1 MKHLKVALPLA
12 MFVLIIGT
20 APVYAHGFGERTE
33 LPVPLG
39 YFLLGSGAVVALSFA
54 VMGLFV
60 RGTTRG
66 GSYWRYDLL
75 RHGWLSWVLT
85 APFLGF
91 PIKMASVFLLVA
103 VIVTGLFGDQTPSA
117 NFAPS
122 FVWIIWWVGMA
133 YVAALIG
140 NVWAIINPWKILF
153 DWWEWIYGKLGP
165 GSQPTPAREYPEGWG
180 MWPALVL
187 FLAFAWLQDAFPRSA
202 VPVLVAWMA
211 IIYSAITF
219 AGMAIFGK
227 RQWLRNGEVFSVVF
241 GFLARFS
248 LTEVRVADPEACR
261 VCTSGCHDTADS
273 IDLGEWDG
281 CVDCYECFEKSG
293 SRQISLRPFAMGLS
307 RNEPVSNDVLAVVVL
322 LLATVT
328 FDGFGATSAWANVQ
342 SVFLTAFPTL
352 MGNPVVNG
360 LTIADTLGVLL
371 FPVAF
376 FLVYL
381 LFCFFMAGMVRESG
395 TTHTSRPESGGRDP
409 SPAGKSL
416 GAMEL
421 ARAFAYSLIPIALA
435 YNISHFIT
443 LLLVQGQLII
453 NLASDPFGFGWDLF
467 GTADYQ
473 VYQGIITAEILW
485 FLSVAV
491 VVVGHVIAVYLAHL
505 ASMRI
510 FQDRSMA
517 MNSQY
522 PMLTLMVMYTVV
534 SLWILAQPIAA

>member
-1 MKHLKVALPLA
+1 MKHLKTILPLPA
-12 MFVLIIGT
+12 LVLLIAA
-20 APVYAHGFGERTE
+20 APAHAHGFGERTE

-60 RGTTRG
+60 RGTALG

-75 RHGWLSWVLT
+75 RHGWLRRVLT
-85 APFLGF
+85 APLLGF
-91 PIKMASVFLLVA
+91 PIKAASVFLLA
-103 VIVTGLFGDQTPSA
+103 VVIATGLFGDQTPSA

-140 NVWAIINPWKILF
+140 NVWALINPWKILF
-153 DWWEWIYGKLGP
+153 GWWEWIYGKLRP
-165 GSQPTPAREYPEGWG
+165 GSQLTPAREYPEGWG

-202 VPVLVAWMA
+202 VPALVAWMA
-211 IIYSAITF
+211 IIYSVITF

-248 LTEVRVADPEACR
+248 ITEARVSDPEVCRACA
-261 VCTSGCHDTADS
+261 SGCQATAES
-273 IDLGEWDG
+273 LDLSEWDG
-281 CVDCYECFEKSG
+281 CVDCYECFEKAG

-328 FDGFGATSAWANVQ
+328 FDGFGATPAWANVQ
-342 SVFLTAFPTL
+342 SAFLTAFPTL

-371 FPVAF
+371 FPAAF

-381 LFCFFMAGMVRESG
+381 LFCFFMAGAV
-395 TTHTSRPESGGRDP
+395 
-409 SPAGKSL
+409 GKIH

-491 VVVGHVIAVYLAHL
+491 VVAGHVIAVYLAHV

>member
-1 MKHLKVALPLA
+1 MKHLTVILSLA
-12 MFVLIIGT
+12 VFTLLIGT
-20 APVYAHGFGERTE
+20 APAHAHGFGERTE

-54 VMGLFV
+54 VMGLLV
-60 RGTTRG
+60 RGTK
-66 GSYWRYDLL
+66 GSGDYWRCNLL
-75 RHGWLSWVLT
+75 QHGWLRWALT
-85 APFLGF
+85 APALGV
-91 PIKMASVFLLVA
+91 PIKLLSVFLLVV

-122 FVWIIWWVGMA
+122 FVWVIWWVGMA

-140 NVWAIINPWKILF
+140 NVWAVINPWKILF
-153 DWWEWIYGKLGP
+153 GWCDWIYGKLRH
-165 GSQPTPAREYPEGWG
+165 GSRLTPVREYPESWG
-180 MWPALVL
+180 MWPALIL
-187 FLAFAWLQDAFPRSA
+187 FLGFAWLQDAFPKSA

-211 IIYSAITF
+211 VIYSFVTF
-219 AGMAIFGK
+219 TGMAIFGK
-227 RQWLRNGEVFSVVF
+227 HQWLRNGEVFSVVF

-248 LTEVRVADPEACR
+248 LTEVRVLDPEVCR
-261 VCTSGCHDTADS
+261 VCTSGCQDREEAPEAS
-273 IDLGEWDG
+273 EWDG
-281 CVDCYECFEKSG
+281 CVDCYECFEKS
-293 SRQISLRPFAMGLS
+293 SHRQTNLRPFAMGLS
-307 RNEPVSNDVLAVVVL
+307 RNEPVSNDILAVIIL

-328 FDGFGATSAWANVQ
+328 FDGFSATSAWANVQ

-352 MGNPVVNG
+352 MGNPVING
-360 LTIADTLGVLL
+360 LTIADTLGVAL

-381 LFCFFMAGMVRESG
+381 LFCFFMSG
-395 TTHTSRPESGGRDP
+395 TV
-409 SPAGKSL
+409 GKSL
-416 GAMEL
+416 SALEL
-421 ARAFAYSLIPIALA
+421 ARTFAYSLIPIALA

-453 NLASDPFGFGWDLF
+453 SLASDPFGFGWDLF

-505 ASMRI
+505 ASMRV

>member
-1 MKHLKVALPLA
+1 MKHLKTILPVAA
-12 MFVLIIGT
+12 FVLLIGA
-20 APVYAHGFGERTE
+20 APAYAHGFGERTE

-60 RGTTRG
+60 RGTKG
-66 GSYWRYDLL
+66 SGSYWRYDLL
-75 RHGWLSWVLT
+75 RHGWLRWVLT
-85 APFLGF
+85 GPLPGV
-91 PIKMASVFLLVA
+91 PVKMLSVFLLIV

-140 NVWAIINPWKILF
+140 NVWAVINPWKILF
-153 DWWEWIYGKLGP
+153 GWWEWLYGKLRH
-165 GSQPTPAREYPEGWG
+165 GSQPAPVREYPEEWG

-187 FLAFAWLQDAFPRSA
+187 FLAFAWLQDAFPRSS
-202 VPVLVAWMA
+202 VPALVAWMA
-211 IIYSAITF
+211 IIYSGITF
-219 AGMAIFGK
+219 TGMAIFGK

-248 LTEVRVADPEACR
+248 LTEVRVSDPEVCR
-261 VCTSGCHDTADS
+261 VCTSGCRGPAQALDAS
-273 IDLGEWDG
+273 EWDG
-281 CVDCYECFEKSG
+281 CVDCYECFEKS
-293 SRQISLRPFAMGLS
+293 SNRQINLRPFAMGLS

-342 SVFLTAFPTL
+342 SVFLTAFPAL
-352 MGNPVVNG
+352 VGNPVVNG

-395 TTHTSRPESGGRDP
+395 PPHTSRPGSVGQGP
-409 SPAGKSL
+409 APAGKSL

-473 VYQGIITAEILW
+473 VYQDIITAEILW

>member
-1 MKHLKVALPLA
+1 MKHLKTILPLA
-12 MFVLIIGT
+12 ALALVIGT
-20 APVYAHGFGERTE
+20 APAYAHGFGERTE

-60 RGTTRG
+60 KGTTGG

-75 RHGWLSWVLT
+75 RNGWLRWALT
-85 APFLGF
+85 TPFLGI
-91 PIKMASVFLLVA
+91 PVKILSVFLLAV

-140 NVWAIINPWKILF
+140 NVWAVINPWKILF
-153 DWWEWIYGKLGP
+153 GWWERLYRRLRQ
-165 GSQPTPAREYPEGWG
+165 GSQLTPMREYPEGWR

-211 IIYSAITF
+211 IIYSVITF
-219 AGMAIFGK
+219 TGMAIFGK

-248 LTEVRVADPEACR
+248 LTEVRVLEPKVCR
-261 VCTSGCHDTADS
+261 ACTSGCQGAADS
-273 IDLGEWDG
+273 TDTDEWDG
-281 CVDCYECFEKSG
+281 CVDCYECFEKSPAL
-293 SRQISLRPFAMGLS
+293 SERRQFNLRPFAMGLS
-307 RNEPVSNDVLAVVVL
+307 RKEPVSNDVLAVVVL

-342 SVFLTAFPTL
+342 SVFLTAFPAL

-381 LFCFFMAGMVRESG
+381 LFCFFMAGMV
-395 TTHTSRPESGGRDP
+395 
-409 SPAGKSL
+409 GKSL

-473 VYQGIITAEILW
+473 VFQGIITAEILW

>member
-1 MKHLKVALPLA
+1 MKHLKTILPLSA
-12 MFVLIIGT
+12 FVLLIGA
-20 APVYAHGFGERTE
+20 APAYAHGFGERTE

-60 RGTTRG
+60 RGTTRS

-75 RHGWLSWVLT
+75 RHGWLRWVLT
-85 APFLGF
+85 ARFLGF
-91 PIKMASVFLLVA
+91 PIKLASVFLLVV
-103 VIVTGLFGDQTPSA
+103 VIVTGLFGNQTPSA

-140 NVWAIINPWKILF
+140 NVWAVINPWKILF
-153 DWWEWIYGKLGP
+153 GWWEWIYVKLRP
-165 GSQPTPAREYPEGWG
+165 GSQLAPVREYPQGWG

-211 IIYSAITF
+211 IIYSVITF

-227 RQWLRNGEVFSVVF
+227 GRWLRNGEVFSVVF

-248 LTEVRVADPEACR
+248 ITEVRVADPEACR
-261 VCTSGCHDTADS
+261 VCTAGCHDTADS
-273 IDLGEWDG
+273 IDLSEWDG

-381 LFCFFMAGMVRESG
+381 LFCFFMAGAV
-395 TTHTSRPESGGRDP
+395 
-409 SPAGKSL
+409 GKSL

>member
-1 MKHLKVALPLA
+1 
-12 MFVLIIGT
+12 
-20 APVYAHGFGERTE
+20 
-33 LPVPLG
+33 
-39 YFLLGSGAVVALSFA
+39 
-54 VMGLFV
+54 
-60 RGTTRG
+60 
-66 GSYWRYDLL
+66 
-75 RHGWLSWVLT
+75 
-85 APFLGF
+85 
-91 PIKMASVFLLVA
+91 
-103 VIVTGLFGDQTPSA
+103 
-117 NFAPS
+117 
-122 FVWIIWWVGMA
+122 
-133 YVAALIG
+133 
-140 NVWAIINPWKILF
+140 
-153 DWWEWIYGKLGP
+153 
-165 GSQPTPAREYPEGWG
+165 

-211 IIYSAITF
+211 IIYSVITF
-219 AGMAIFGK
+219 TGMAIFGK
-227 RQWLRNGEVFSVVF
+227 RQWLRNGEVFTVVF

-248 LTEVRVADPEACR
+248 LTEVRVADPEVCQ
-261 VCTSGCHDTADS
+261 VCTSGCQGVADS
-273 IDLGEWDG
+273 PDPSEWDG

-293 SRQISLRPFAMGLS
+293 SRQINLRPFAMGLS
-307 RNEPVSNDVLAVVVL
+307 RNEPVSNDILAVVVL

-328 FDGFGATSAWANVQ
+328 FDGFGATSAWANIQ
-342 SVFLTAFPTL
+342 SVFLTAFPAL

-395 TTHTSRPESGGRDP
+395 PTHTSRPGSGGRGP
-409 SPAGKSL
+409 SSAGKSL

-491 VVVGHVIAVYLAHL
+491 VVAGHVIAVYLAHL

-522 PMLTLMVMYTVV
+522 PMLTLMVMYTVI